1 MSDCLLVLVEV
12 KNEAEICH
20 RLKHKHIVELLETYS
35 NDGLLYMVFEL
46 LVLSVYCLTSAA
58 VYCHLSLNWNSLCKM
73 ALVCLS
79 VSRILYLDGSI
90 LIKRYFVQK

>member
-1 MSDCLLVLVEV
+1 MDDDRCVEV

-46 LVLSVYCLTSAA
+46 LVHFLLEYLST
-58 VYCHLSLNWNSLCKM
+58 SLNG
-73 ALVCLS
+73 CL
-79 VSRILYLDGSI
+79 LYYL
-90 LIKRYFVQK
+90 

>member
-1 MSDCLLVLVEV
+1 MSRVYLLMLVEV

-46 LVLSVYCLTSAA
+46 LVHSLYCLTLG
-58 VYCHLSLNWNSLCKM
+58 V
-73 ALVCLS
+73 
-79 VSRILYLDGSI
+79 DGVEFGCFVVISI
-90 LIKRYFVQK
+90 VRRSPSPRKF

>member
-1 MSDCLLVLVEV
+1 V

-46 LVLSVYCLTSAA
+46 LVQ
-58 VYCHLSLNWNSLCKM
+58 
-73 ALVCLS
+73 
-79 VSRILYLDGSI
+79 SI
-90 LIKRYFVQK
+90 LIQYLETLASSPVIYGSGFRTGVRGPKGVRDGFPGGPREDSKK